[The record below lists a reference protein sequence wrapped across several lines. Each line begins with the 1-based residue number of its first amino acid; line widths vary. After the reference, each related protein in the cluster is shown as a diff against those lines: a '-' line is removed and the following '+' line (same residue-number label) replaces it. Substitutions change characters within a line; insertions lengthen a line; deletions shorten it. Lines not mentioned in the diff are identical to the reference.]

1 MTKKYGILAYPAKHS
16 LSPVMH
22 NAAFKALNIDA
33 EYLVFEIP
41 KEELSAFID
50 KVRHEPISGL
60 SVSLPYKEE
69 IINFVDEIDE
79 DARKIGAINTILNK
93 DGKLYGY
100 NTDFIGSNKALKE
113 VVGDLN
119 VKKIIILGAGG
130 VSRAICY
137 GALKEGAEVFIFNR
151 HEEKAIKITD
161 DFKQIFGEKIH
172 ANKLE
177 EMYKID
183 RADIFIQATSIW
195 TLNENIKEEEVLQ
208 MFPKEFVNKFDAV
221 IDVVYKPLITPLL
234 NIAKTLGKKI
244 ITGDKMLLYQAE
256 RQFEIWTGEK
266 APAEIME
273 KELKKKCR

>member
-1 MTKKYGILAYPAKHS
+1 MKKYGILAYPAKHS
-16 LSPVMH
+16 LSPAMH

-33 EYLVFEIP
+33 EYLIFEIP

-79 DARKIGAINTILNK
+79 DAKRIGAINTILNK

-100 NTDFIGSNKALKE
+100 NTDFVGCNKALKE
-113 VVGDLN
+113 FVGDLKD
-119 VKKIIILGAGG
+119 KKIVIFGAGG

-151 HEEKAIKITD
+151 HEEKAIKIAD
-161 DFKQIFGEKIH
+161 DFKKIFGEKIH
-172 ANKLE
+172 AYPLK

-183 RADIFIQATSIW
+183 KSDIFIQATSIW
-195 TLNENIKEEEVLQ
+195 TLNENMKKEEIEKI
-208 MFPKEFVNKFDAV
+208 FPEEFVNKFDVVMDV
-221 IDVVYKPLITPLL
+221 IYKPLVTPLL
-234 NIAKTLGKKI
+234 KIANRLGKKI

-256 RQFEIWTGEK
+256 KQFELWTGEK
-266 APAEIME
+266 APVEIMR
-273 KELKKKCR
+273 KAF